1 MDTAQTLSLT
11 FKVSP
16 MKKETKLVL
25 QQAHCLKKIPC
36 AYSVVDAGE
45 LQHCLQRAGRC
56 KWIELAGQG
65 LFSHYR
71 EPSQIEE
78 KRTLGQDLVTY
89 IEKVNKPPEQQQEE
103 EHTQVMGQ
111 SVSLTDPVMRGFMK
125 LFNFKSETLVCSPW
139 AVKIPISSRSWV
151 ERIGF

>member
-1 MDTAQTLSLT
+1 MDTAQTLRLT

-36 AYSVVDAGE
+36 AYSVVDAGG

-56 KWIELAGQG
+56 ECIELAGQG

-71 EPSQIEE
+71 EPSQVE
-78 KRTLGQDLVTY
+78 KKKDPWPGLSDRHRKSQQTTRETAGRRTYAGDGA
-89 IEKVNKPPEQQQEE
+89 KCF
-103 EHTQVMGQ
+103 
-111 SVSLTDPVMRGFMK
+111 TD
-125 LFNFKSETLVCSPW
+125 
-139 AVKIPISSRSWV
+139 
-151 ERIGF
+151 